1 MKSSQATEAVVD
13 ARAAWLTAARE
24 AKGWAKGK
32 LDREAKLPS
41 GSVNGYECKGRE
53 PSIRNLRALAPTLDI
68 EIADLLAEG

>member
-1 MKSSQATEAVVD
+1 MTDESTSELAK
-13 ARAAWLTAARE
+13 RITAARE

-53 PSIRNLRALAPTLDI
+53 PSIRNLRALASALDI